1 MLKCICVCAYAW
13 EIRSF
18 CFAASKITYSWSRH
32 RTNDNMHVYEE
43 KTNAQQVFWIQFTV
57 ISTVNCE
64 RVYYSCW
71 HFSFATCC
79 IPPNNYFLDLMPM
92 VEGFFMIITNSNQLH
107 WFSHFGPFFSLPR
120 LLFSYLKVISRHTF
134 DRVYANPC
142 NKGMAE
148 LCAFI
153 ERNLFSRGTTKG
165 AWFDD
170 GTFSF
175 RIR

>member
-1 MLKCICVCAYAW
+1 MLNKYFG
-13 EIRSF
+13 IR
-18 CFAASKITYSWSRH
+18 
-32 RTNDNMHVYEE
+32 
-43 KTNAQQVFWIQFTV
+43 FTV

-142 NKGMAE
+142 NKGMAIDYNPIKNV
-148 LCAFI
+148 LSCAHSSNAIFFLVAPQKVHDLMM
-153 ERNLFSRGTTKG
+153 EHFHFEFGRRTNCVSRARLNGQN
-165 AWFDD
+165 
-170 GTFSF
+170 
-175 RIR
+175 